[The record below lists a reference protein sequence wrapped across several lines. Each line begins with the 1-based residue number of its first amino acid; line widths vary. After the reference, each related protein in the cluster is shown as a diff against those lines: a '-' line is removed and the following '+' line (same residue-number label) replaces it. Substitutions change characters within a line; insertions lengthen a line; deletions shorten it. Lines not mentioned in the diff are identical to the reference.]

1 MGGTLKGLSEAGILH
16 GQHGV
21 VSPRRSEATA
31 AGEGKNAVTGRMV
44 GLVLYGTQG
53 HM

>member
-1 MGGTLKGLSEAGILH
+1 MGGMLEGLSGAGILH

-21 VSPRRSEATA
+21 VSPHRSEAA
-31 AGEGKNAVTGRMV
+31 VAGEGKNAVTGRMV
-44 GLVLYGTQG
+44 GLVLYGMQG